1 TSAPISVCGKTTP
14 ACMGLGGLRALRSR
28 LSRARRSWPTRGRG
42 GTTGTSWGPW
52 WSHRS
57 RGSGGPGRGRAHR
70 SGRRRSHRPRRR
82 RAARWPW
89 PDRGWPTRPRWG
101 RAGRPRRGR
110 AGGARRPGGAS
121 RCGRLCDRELA
132 FEAGPPVARLLV
144 ALLYRALLGL
154 VQLLLLAV
162 AWSVARPATRVAP
175 ANGAAKGSPVAVFQS
190 RSTRPAVGRTM
201 GCGGPIRVAARSS
214 GTFAEMAA
222 TPSYAL
228 PRASLATTG

>member
-1 TSAPISVCGKTTP
+1 
-14 ACMGLGGLRALRSR
+14 MGLGGLRALRSR
-28 LSRARRSWPTRGRG
+28 LSRARRSWPTRSRG

-82 RAARWPW
+82 RAARPRPHRWGAGWARTDRRSARWPW

-175 ANGAAKGSPVAVFQS
+175 ANGAAKGAPVAGFS
-190 RSTRPAVGRTM
+190 EP
-201 GCGGPIRVAARSS
+201 
-214 GTFAEMAA
+214 
-222 TPSYAL
+222 L
-228 PRASLATTG
+228 D